1 MSRQEADLLLDQ
13 DLDLEVLDHQV
24 ITMFLLLFIT
34 IIPMVDTAMVDT
46 AMVDIAMETTMEVLT
61 TAHLEVEEEASED

>member
-1 MSRQEADLLLDQ
+1 
-13 DLDLEVLDHQV
+13 
-24 ITMFLLLFIT
+24 MFLLLFIT

-46 AMVDIAMETTMEVLT
+46 AMVDTAMEVLT